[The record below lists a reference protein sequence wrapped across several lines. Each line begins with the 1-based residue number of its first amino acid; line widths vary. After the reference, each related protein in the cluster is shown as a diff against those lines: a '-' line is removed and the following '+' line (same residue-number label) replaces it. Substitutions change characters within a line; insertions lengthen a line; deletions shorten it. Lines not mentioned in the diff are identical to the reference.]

1 MICPFKLSQ
10 YTYPYSDEEKKEQ
23 LGCEGEACAWHMDN
37 TQECALHAL
46 VRKSTHHNPL
56 EEYVEMREEAG
67 LGREMQRELD
77 RLVDICTYYE
87 IPEEEISKLVE
98 RIWESREER
107 SEEDGAPRGSD
118 LQPASRDDGND
129 TVDGTAPE
137 DLIV

>member
-1 MICPFKLSQ
+1 MICPYKLSQ
-10 YTYPYSDEEKKEQ
+10 YTYSFDAKEKEEQ

-46 VRKSTHHNPL
+46 VRKGTHHDPL
-56 EEYVEMREEAG
+56 EEYVERRDAAG

-77 RLVDICTYYE
+77 LLVDICTYYGV
-87 IPEEEISKLVE
+87 PEEEISKLVE

-118 LQPASRDDGND
+118 LQPAPGDDGND
-129 TVDGTAPE
+129 PVDGPSPE